1 MYNDIPTFIYGTLLL
16 QWASFVIFTSCSRFI
31 NINMYILLFELYIA
45 ITTANVIIII
55 IFNYQLLLTEDRIG
69 LILLSMLILSSIP
82 AVVFLLNTQRKL
94 HADTII
100 VYEIV

>member
-1 MYNDIPTFIYGTLLL
+1 MYNYIPTFIYGALLL

-31 NINMYILLFELYIA
+31 NINMYIVLFELYIA
-45 ITTANVIIII
+45 ITTANIIII

-69 LILLSMLILSSIP
+69 LILLSMLILSIIP
-82 AVVFLLNTQRKL
+82 IVVLLSNTQRKL
-94 HADTII
+94 HVDTII